1 MHYAHNEKALP
12 RRWWQVGRQGGSCKA
27 AGTSLRALYSGKGF
41 RDKKMLRLPA
51 LLALTLALAA
61 APSVSAQSVSKDA
74 AHAPNGNYQL
84 EANHSQLLFSI
95 LHLGLTNYY
104 GRFNKLSGTLSFDAN
119 QPEKS
124 TVSITID
131 TNSVDAP
138 STKLIQEL
146 KAPYTFD
153 TAQFGSAMFKSTSIE
168 RTGPNT
174 GRITGDLTI
183 KNVTKPVTLD
193 VTFNGGGQNPM
204 NNNYALGFHATGE
217 VKRGDYGLTTMPW
230 SSFVGDDVQL
240 IIEAMF
246 QKPKD

>member
-1 MHYAHNEKALP
+1 MN
-12 RRWWQVGRQGGSCKA
+12 GRVAKRAGS
-27 AGTSLRALYSGKGF
+27 GLRALYSGKNF
-41 RDKKMLRLPA
+41 RDKKMSRPFA
-51 LLALTLALAA
+51 LVILAVALAT

-84 EANHSQLLFSI
+84 EPNHSQLLFSI

-104 GRFNKLSGTLSFDAN
+104 GRFDKLSGTLNFDAN

-124 TVSITID
+124 AVSITID
-131 TNSVDAP
+131 TNSADAP
-138 STKLIQEL
+138 SAKLIQEL

-153 TAQFGSAMFKSTSIE
+153 TTQFASATFKSTSIE
-168 RTGPNT
+168 RTGPDT

-217 VKRGDYGLTTMPW
+217 VKRSDFGLTTMPW
-230 SSFVGDDVQL
+230 ASFVGDNVEL